1 MKEKRRTRSDFYQH
15 LIVETLVSSELMESF
30 GNSDS
35 ISSRLN
41 PFAYNEELLKLQ
53 DQLKVE
59 FWRIVDLLTPRQQE
73 VIRLYCEGF
82 TQMDIAK
89 KLGVNQSSIT
99 KSLHGNVD
107 YSKKSSSKK
116 TTKKS
121 KSYGGTHRKIQKIIE
136 GDEKIQEIL
145 EKMRE
150 LREEIW

>member
-1 MKEKRRTRSDFYQH
+1 MREKRKTRSDQYQH
-15 LIVETLVSSELMESF
+15 LIVETLVSSDLMESF

-41 PFAYNEELLKLQ
+41 PFAYNEDLLDLQ

-59 FWRIVDLLTPRQQE
+59 FWRIVNMLTPRQQQ
-73 VIRLYCEGF
+73 VIRLYCDGL
-82 TQMDIAK
+82 TQMEIAK

-107 YSKKSSSKK
+107 YSKKSSKK
-116 TTKKS
+116 NTKKS

-136 GDEKIQEIL
+136 ADEKIQEIL